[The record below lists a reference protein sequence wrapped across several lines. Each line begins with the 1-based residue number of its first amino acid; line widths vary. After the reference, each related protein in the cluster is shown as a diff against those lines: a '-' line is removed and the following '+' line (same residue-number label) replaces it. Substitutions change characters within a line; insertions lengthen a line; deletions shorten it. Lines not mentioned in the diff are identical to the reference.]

1 MSTSVFIRGED
12 YAVRSRLL
20 DDDLAIWINT
30 SEATIALTLTVPQI
44 DQLIAT
50 AQAARALILAQAVTA

>member
-1 MSTSVFIRGED
+1 MSTSVFIHGE
-12 YAVRSRLL
+12 YNEVRSRLL
-20 DDDLAIWINT
+20 DDDLAIWIDT
-30 SEATIALTLTVPQI
+30 SDATIALTLTVPQI